1 MLNLTSMSSI
11 CYCFACL
18 VFKASRSV
26 FASCLITYEKKK
38 TLWIRLTYLVCVI
51 EAFWIAVSGNQ
62 VFISNFKRGGSHKTV
77 NRQTESIGISSPE
90 LKISFIFALWGK
102 NVVHMNFTDMVKKKH
117 PKKAFDK
124 ANNSNAQQG
133 ELTRGCSHWLHIW
146 EEGWG
151 WWSCHGDIPSSHS
164 YHCRE
169 NKFHIFLL
177 PDGLIQGL
185 KVYKAISYSL
195 LFLLLLKCSH

>member
-90 LKISFIFALWGK
+90 LKISFISALWGK
-102 NVVHMNFTDMVKKKH
+102 NVVHMNFTDMVKKNT
-117 PKKAFDK
+117 PKKPLTKQIIVMHNKVSSPVDVHIDSIFERK
-124 ANNSNAQQG
+124 G
-133 ELTRGCSHWLHIW
+133 EADGVVM
-146 EEGWG
+146 E
-151 WWSCHGDIPSSHS
+151 
-164 YHCRE
+164 
-169 NKFHIFLL
+169 IF
-177 PDGLIQGL
+177 PPLIVITAE
-185 KVYKAISYSL
+185 KINFTYFYSL
-195 LFLLLLKCSH
+195 MVWFKV